1 MSGNKEA
8 FKMVGQLVNANIDHP
23 FFDEENLCSGL
34 GSELFLAMST
44 VNPAAIATHLRRVLG
59 YKDIDWLRE
68 QVYGDVRRNIIWA
81 LERLCFAP
89 RELS

>member
-1 MSGNKEA
+1 
-8 FKMVGQLVNANIDHP
+8 
-23 FFDEENLCSGL
+23 
-34 GSELFLAMST
+34 MST

-81 LERLCFAP
+81 LERLCFA
-89 RELS
+89 RESYHDGVFMMARLAVAENEEIGNKCYGTISSTVPYLFKQEQK

>member
-44 VNPAAIATHLRRVLG
+44 VNPCRYSYTFTEGAWIQG
-59 YKDIDWLRE
+59 YRL
-68 QVYGDVRRNIIWA
+68 A
-81 LERLCFAP
+81 ERTGLW
-89 RELS
+89 